1 MRSVKNYLKHVRS
14 QSESVKLMHAVIV
27 SSILTGLFAGVYL
40 YLVRDMRPPT
50 PEILKSEEVI
60 YQAEN

>member
-14 QSESVKLMHAVIV
+14 QSENVKLMHAVIV
-27 SSILTGLFAGVYL
+27 SSILTGIFAGVYL

-50 PEILKSEEVI
+50 PDILISEPVI